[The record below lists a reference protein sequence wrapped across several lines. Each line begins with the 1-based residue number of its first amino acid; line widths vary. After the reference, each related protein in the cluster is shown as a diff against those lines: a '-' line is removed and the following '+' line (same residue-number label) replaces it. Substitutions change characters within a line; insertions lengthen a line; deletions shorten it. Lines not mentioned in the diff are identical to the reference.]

1 MAIVMLIF
9 IIALFF
15 GAVGTP
21 LVRRMATRTGF
32 IAVPQADR
40 AHTEPTAL
48 MGGLAIYIAAIIALI
63 LILFATALVGNALR
77 LSEVI
82 SIIIAGS
89 LMAAIG
95 LWDDKSSL
103 PAYIK
108 LAIQFVPILIVYF
121 AGVQANPPLSI
132 FGIDHGLLNFFVTAG
147 WILYITNAINY
158 LDNADGIAVMTS
170 ATTSAI
176 FLLIAI
182 LNDQQL
188 VSLLAAAV
196 LGASLGFARYNL
208 PLPKSTIFMGDSGS
222 LFLGFLLAVLGI
234 KIRIPA
240 NEPEITWMVPI
251 IVLGLP
257 IFDTILVF
265 ISRTRRRVSFFRG
278 GVDHTTHRLARLGMD
293 RLSVAL
299 VVGLICGVLG
309 LIAIFVT
316 QASRSEA
323 YLVFASLGVI
333 FLYVLWQIELK
344 PSYKFRTGLDEL
356 PTEIQEVQN

>member
-108 LAIQFVPILIVYF
+108 LAIQ
-121 AGVQANPPLSI
+121 
-132 FGIDHGLLNFFVTAG
+132 
-147 WILYITNAINY
+147 
-158 LDNADGIAVMTS
+158 
-170 ATTSAI
+170 
-176 FLLIAI
+176 
-182 LNDQQL
+182 
-188 VSLLAAAV
+188 
-196 LGASLGFARYNL
+196 LG
-208 PLPKSTIFMGDSGS
+208 
-222 LFLGFLLAVLGI
+222 
-234 KIRIPA
+234 
-240 NEPEITWMVPI
+240 
-251 IVLGLP
+251 
-257 IFDTILVF
+257 
-265 ISRTRRRVSFFRG
+265 
-278 GVDHTTHRLARLGMD
+278 
-293 RLSVAL
+293 
-299 VVGLICGVLG
+299 
-309 LIAIFVT
+309 
-316 QASRSEA
+316 
-323 YLVFASLGVI
+323 
-333 FLYVLWQIELK
+333 
-344 PSYKFRTGLDEL
+344 
-356 PTEIQEVQN
+356 